1 MAKHYSIT
9 HSNTTDW
16 WVWECKDGSAHG
28 TAPSRAEAR
37 RLARE
42 NCTGECLITPPAVD
56 FEVVNGYLVD
66 FQTLSLDDRNLYF
79 TSGEIS
85 EDVFNYLF
93 GFDVDCENLRDADIV
108 AAMLKIWGVYNG
120 GRSMKSLM
128 ANHNLTSEQF
138 AALSKKS
145 WKTIELEIDEKNNY
159 SWIFDGSGA
168 DCK

>member
-37 RLARE
+37 GLARD

-66 FQTLSLDDRNLYF
+66 FQTLSLDDRKLYF

-108 AAMLKIWGVYNG
+108 AAMLKNWGAYNG